1 MLSRKALDLA
11 SLCTIVCGLASG
23 ATAEDFK
30 SSKFLTYPADAQTN
44 YISTSAVAAASIAGL
59 NSSAQAKCLG
69 EWVSRH
75 KGSGYQPVLEVMRKY
90 PDDHPTG
97 LILAVLQ
104 KECGPFKYVK

>member
-1 MLSRKALDLA
+1 MLSRKALALA
-11 SLCTIVCGLASG
+11 SLCTIVCAQASS
-23 ATAEDFK
+23 ADETFK
-30 SSKFLTYPADAQTN
+30 SSKFLTYPADAQAN

-59 NSSAQAKCLG
+59 NSPAQAKCLG

-75 KGSGYQPVLEVMRKY
+75 KGSGYQPVIEVMRKY